1 MLDAFIIE
9 KIKRE
14 QEEAR
19 EAPRL
24 QNTPPDPLPRRPLP
38 PGSEKREENGNR
50 GVVEI
55 DFNLDRSV
63 PADNVTF
70 TI

>member
-24 QNTPPDPLPRRPLP
+24 RITPPEPLPQRRRP
-38 PGSEKREENGNR
+38 PGSDKREENGNR

-55 DFNLDRSV
+55 DFNLDASV
-63 PADNVTF
+63 PRDNVSF

>member
-9 KIKRE
+9 KIQKDRDE
-14 QEEAR
+14 TR

-24 QNTPPDPLPRRPLP
+24 RITPPEPASRGPI
-38 PGSEKREENGNR
+38 PGSAENRDDNTQR

-55 DFNLDRSV
+55 DFNLNNAIESDHV
-63 PADNVTF
+63 DF
-70 TI
+70 KI

>member
-24 QNTPPDPLPRRPLP
+24 RITPPDPLPQRPRP

-55 DFNLDRSV
+55 DFNLDASI
-63 PADNVTF
+63 PADNVTY

>member
-14 QEEAR
+14 QEEAHN
-19 EAPRL
+19 APALRI
-24 QNTPPDPLPRRPLP
+24 TPPDPIPNRPLP
-38 PGSEKREENGNR
+38 RGPENREEGTKR

-55 DFNLDRSV
+55 DFNLDTSV
-63 PADNVTF
+63 QSNDINYSV
-70 TI
+70 

>member
-9 KIKRE
+9 KIKRDRDE
-14 QEEAR
+14 DC

-24 QNTPPDPLPRRPLP
+24 RITPPEPDPRSPVPSNSDRRD
-38 PGSEKREENGNR
+38 EKGQR

-55 DFNLDRSV
+55 DFNLDNV
-63 PADNVTF
+63 VGHDNVDF
-70 TI
+70 EI

>member
-14 QEEAR
+14 RDQDR

-24 QNTPPDPLPRRPLP
+24 RITPPEPKPHSPLPSNSDR
-38 PGSEKREENGNR
+38 REEKGPR

-55 DFNLDRSV
+55 DFNLDSEV
-63 PADNVTF
+63 DTTHINF

>member
-24 QNTPPDPLPRRPLP
+24 RITPPEPIPRRPGP
-38 PGSEKREENGNR
+38 PGADKRDEGTNR

-55 DFNLDRSV
+55 DFNLQSSLPSNDV
-63 PADNVTF
+63 DYV
-70 TI
+70 I

>member
-9 KIKRE
+9 KIKKDRE
-14 QEEAR
+14 ESR

-24 QNTPPDPLPRRPLP
+24 RITPPEPTSQNPI
-38 PGSEKREENGNR
+38 PGSADNRDDSTQR

-55 DFNLDRSV
+55 DFNLDNGIES
-63 PADNVTF
+63 DHIDF
-70 TI
+70 KI